1 MDIEDFLM
9 AVEDVLVTGESR
21 KKGSEMLATASKT
34 ILNLDMVPG
43 VNLDPLILSLR
54 QAKVRLSKRLA
65 ESDAATAAA
74 TSPPPRP
81 SYHGDADRDRR
92 GSSDALEA
100 IARAQIKFETG
111 QLCDETLCD
120 VSPTAK
126 LQADKLRDIARVTV
140 PDVRKTV
147 DRLREAM
154 KNYANC
160 RNCDV
165 TVLVAAQDKCETALK
180 WINQVEKRLQTEQI
194 YLDQKQPERKVDFV
208 AFASGTAVSIYEF
221 FG

>member
-1 MDIEDFLM
+1 M
-9 AVEDVLVTGESR
+9 
-21 KKGSEMLATASKT
+21 
-34 ILNLDMVPG
+34 
-43 VNLDPLILSLR
+43 
-54 QAKVRLSKRLA
+54 
-65 ESDAATAAA
+65 
-74 TSPPPRP
+74 
-81 SYHGDADRDRR
+81 
-92 GSSDALEA
+92 EA

-111 QLCDETLCD
+111 QLSDETLCD
-120 VSPTAK
+120 LSPTAK

-165 TVLVAAQDKCETALK
+165 TVLVAAQERCETALK

-194 YLDQKQPERKVDFV
+194 YLDQKQPEQKVDFV
-208 AFASGTAVSIYEF
+208 PFASGTAVSIYEF
-221 FG
+221 FMKF